1 MERVKLS
8 NDIKNFTP
16 LGAIL
21 REARVSKDRSV
32 RGVAKSAGISAAYLS
47 ALEHGINPKT
57 GRASIP
63 SPEVRDRLFS
73 VLGITTGMAN
83 DTSADTSSDAAKALN
98 PLSLSIRELDIMSAY
113 EREKAINI
121 VRGGLFNVDG
131 PNNEFNY
138 YISLANLYGST
149 AVVMQT
155 VINQLDKN
163 IQELKAKYHIE
174 EDQVMNKPEGEGIF
188 NKDPQV

>member
-1 MERVKLS
+1 MFIMERVRLS

-32 RGVAKSAGISAAYLS
+32 RGVARSAGISAAYLS

-57 GRASIP
+57 GKASIP

-73 VLGITTGMAN
+73 VLGITTG
-83 DTSADTSSDAAKALN
+83 LN
-98 PLSLSIRELDIMSAY
+98 PSSFSIRELDIMSAY
-113 EREKAINI
+113 EKEKAISI
-121 VRGGLFNVDG
+121 VRDGLFDVDG

-138 YISLANLYGST
+138 YIALANLYGSA

-155 VINQLDKN
+155 IISELDEN
-163 IQELKAKYHIE
+163 IQELKTKYHIE
-174 EDQVMNKPEGEGIF
+174 EDQVMNKPEGERIF

>member
-1 MERVKLS
+1 MEKVRLS

-32 RGVAKSAGISAAYLS
+32 RGVARSAGISAAYLS
-47 ALEHGINPKT
+47 ALEHGKNPKT
-57 GRASIP
+57 GKPSIP

-73 VLGITTGMAN
+73 VLDITADMGN
-83 DTSADTSSDAAKALN
+83 DASSN
-98 PLSLSIRELDIMSAY
+98 LSIRKLNIMSAY
-113 EREKAINI
+113 ERERAINI
-121 VRGGLFNVDG
+121 VREGLFDVDG

-138 YISLANLYGST
+138 YIALADLYSSA
-149 AVVMQT
+149 AVVMQA
-155 VINQLDKN
+155 VIGQLDKN

-174 EDQVMNKPEGEGIF
+174 EAQVMNKPEGERIF
-188 NKDPQV
+188 NNSPQV